1 MKSSHAKSHSTYFTV
16 PVPGKYGKRLLY
28 KALHEAKD
36 LLNLQPFVIADKP
49 SEDGRYLVTFSDR
62 EDIGASRAYA

>member
-1 MKSSHAKSHSTYFTV
+1 MTPRYVKSHSTYFTA
-16 PVPGKYGKRLLY
+16 PLPGQYGKLLLY

-36 LLNLQPFVIADKP
+36 LLNLQSFVIADKP